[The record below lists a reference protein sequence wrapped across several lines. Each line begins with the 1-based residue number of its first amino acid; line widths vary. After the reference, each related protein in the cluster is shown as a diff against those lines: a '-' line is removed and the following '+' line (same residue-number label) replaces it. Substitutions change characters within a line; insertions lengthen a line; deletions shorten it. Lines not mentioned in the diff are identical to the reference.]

1 MKGLMQADWMQI
13 AWTCV
18 TAVVGIIC
26 LAGGLQGWFIEQ
38 TNLIERTVMVAA
50 GVALAYPS
58 GLTDII
64 GFVGFGLVIVTQW
77 LRHQK
82 LKLAVAT

>member
-1 MKGLMQADWMQI
+1 
-13 AWTCV
+13 
-18 TAVVGIIC
+18 
-26 LAGGLQGWFIEQ
+26 
-38 TNLIERTVMVAA
+38 
-50 GVALAYPS
+50 VALAYPS

-82 LKLAVAT
+82 ITQTTAA

>member
-1 MKGLMQADWMQI
+1 M
-13 AWTCV
+13 
-18 TAVVGIIC
+18 VGVIC
-26 LAGGLQGWFIEQ
+26 LAGGLQGWFLEK
-38 TNLIERTVMVAA
+38 TNLIERAVMVVA

-58 GLTDII
+58 GLTDVI

-82 LKLAVAT
+82 LKKATAT

>member
-1 MKGLMQADWMQI
+1 
-13 AWTCV
+13 
-18 TAVVGIIC
+18 
-26 LAGGLQGWFIEQ
+26 LAGGLQGWFIEK
-38 TNLIERTVMVAA
+38 TNVIERAVMVVA

-82 LKLAVAT
+82 LKQAAAV